1 MAKIITYTT
10 GPIENVHT
18 PVTTDLHLKY
28 LNNDKKTATVRG
40 RVFDLNGVKTLLFDS
55 GDITLAPDAST
66 FSLGVDPSGTD
77 EYEVQFESDQKEV
90 QFSVWGYS
98 GGVLNAGQRVVHAE
112 LTKLK
117 K

>member
-40 RVFDLNGVKTLLFDS
+40 RIFSLNGVKTLIFDS
-55 GDITLAPDAST
+55 GDITLVPDESAVT
-66 FSLGVDPSGTD
+66 LEIAVGGTV
-77 EYEVQFESDQKEV
+77 EYEVQFESNQKEV
-90 QFSVWGYS
+90 QFSVWGYTD
-98 GGVLNAGQRVVHAE
+98 GVANAYHRVVHAE
-112 LTKLK
+112 LTELK